1 MKEKVQTAIDIFDQI
16 KYALLLFLACGLGG
30 IVGNGCNLWISYF
43 WRTYFS
49 QFPMLAMA
57 LIVYPL
63 IWAIS
68 LLITFGVIR
77 FYFMRTV
84 PNEYLPSEESNL
96 WLRSALQL
104 ILPGE
109 FIRFLICLFTCTSF
123 NTARMLALLP
133 SDLFRLIYLQLLNRR
148 SEIAEIGR
156 YTLQDYAVFSLL
168 YLLCF
173 ALHLG
178 VILTL
183 HRRFWKIGQEERED
197 LFLRN

>member
-1 MKEKVQTAIDIFDQI
+1 MKEKAQTAVDFSDQL
-16 KYALLLFLACGLGG
+16 KYAVVLFLACGIGG
-30 IVGNGCNLWISYF
+30 IAGNGCNLWISYF

-77 FYFMRTV
+77 FYFQRTV
-84 PNEYLPSEESNL
+84 PNEYLPAEESNL

-109 FIRFLICLFTCTSF
+109 VIRFLICLFTCTSF

-133 SDLFRLIYLQLLNRR
+133 SDLFRLIYLQLLDRR
-148 SEIAEIGR
+148 SEIAEISG
-156 YTLQDYAVFSLL
+156 YTLQDYAVYALI

-173 ALHLG
+173 ALHFA
-178 VILTL
+178 VILL
-183 HRRFWKIGQEERED
+183 IYRRFWMVGKEERED